1 MVRTA
6 KTEQVTSLEKLKQYA
21 NGNIVR
27 LPDFAEGQPFIAKL
41 KRPSILGMAKQGK
54 IPNSLLVK
62 TNELFVQSGSLDTEE
77 NSMMQE
83 IYDVIDLIASETFV
97 EPTYD
102 EIKSTGIE
110 LTDEQMMFIFN
121 YSQQGV
127 KALESFRKE
136 QKECLPLRYFLLP
149 TG

>member
-1 MVRTA
+1 MARTA
-6 KTEQVTSLEKLKQYA
+6 KTEQVTSLEQLKQYA

-27 LPDFAEGQPFIAKL
+27 LPDFAEGQPFYAKL

-102 EIKSTGIE
+102 EIKSTGIQ

-127 KALESFRKE
+127 KALESFRTE
-136 QKECLPLRYFLLP
+136 
-149 TG
+149 

>member
-1 MVRTA
+1 MAKTAKTA
-6 KTEQVTSLEKLKQYA
+6 KTEQVTSLEQLKQYA

-27 LPDFAEGQPFIAKL
+27 LPDFAEGQPFYAKL

-102 EIKSTGIE
+102 EIKSTGIQ

-127 KALESFRKE
+127 KALESFRTE
-136 QKECLPLRYFLLP
+136 
-149 TG
+149 

>member
-1 MVRTA
+1 MAKTA
-6 KTEQVTSLEKLKQYA
+6 KTEQVTSLEQLKQYA

-27 LPDFAEGQPFIAKL
+27 LPDFAEGQHFVAKL

-83 IYDVIDLIASETFV
+83 IYDVIDLIANETFV

-127 KALESFRKE
+127 KALESFRTE
-136 QKECLPLRYFLLP
+136 
-149 TG
+149 

>member
-1 MVRTA
+1 MARAVKA
-6 KTEQVTSLEKLKQYA
+6 KETEQVTSLEQLKQYA

-27 LPDFAEGQPFIAKL
+27 LPDFAEGQPFVARL

-102 EIKSTGIE
+102 EIKSTGIQ

-127 KALESFRKE
+127 KALESFRTE
-136 QKECLPLRYFLLP
+136 
-149 TG
+149 

>member
-1 MVRTA
+1 MARAVKA
-6 KTEQVTSLEKLKQYA
+6 KETEQVTSLEQLKQYA

-27 LPDFAEGQPFIAKL
+27 LPDFADGQPFVAKL

-83 IYDVIDLIASETFV
+83 IYDVIDLIADETFV
-97 EPTYD
+97 EPTYK

-127 KALESFRKE
+127 KALESFRTE
-136 QKECLPLRYFLLP
+136 
-149 TG
+149 

>member
-1 MVRTA
+1 MARAVKA
-6 KTEQVTSLEKLKQYA
+6 KETEQVTSLEQLKQYA

-27 LPDFAEGQPFIAKL
+27 LPDFAEGQPFVAKL

-102 EIKSTGIE
+102 EIKSAGIE
-110 LTDEQMMFIFN
+110 LTDEQMMFIFS

-127 KALESFRKE
+127 KALESFRTE
-136 QKECLPLRYFLLP
+136 
-149 TG
+149 

>member
-1 MVRTA
+1 MARTA
-6 KTEQVTSLEKLKQYA
+6 KTEQVTSLEQLKQYA

-27 LPDFAEGQPFIAKL
+27 LPDFAEGQPFVAKL
-41 KRPSILGMAKQGK
+41 KRPSILGMAKRGK

-83 IYDVIDLIASETFV
+83 IYDVIDLIADETFV
-97 EPTYD
+97 EPTYK

-127 KALESFRKE
+127 KALESFRTE
-136 QKECLPLRYFLLP
+136 
-149 TG
+149 

>member
-1 MVRTA
+1 MARTA
-6 KTEQVTSLEKLKQYA
+6 KKEQVTSLEQLKQYV

-27 LPDFAEGQPFIAKL
+27 LPDFAEGQPFVAKL

-77 NSMMQE
+77 NGMMQE

-97 EPTYD
+97 EPTYE

-127 KALESFRKE
+127 KALESFRTE
-136 QKECLPLRYFLLP
+136 
-149 TG
+149 

>member
-1 MVRTA
+1 MARTA
-6 KTEQVTSLEKLKQYA
+6 KTEQVTSLEQLKQYA

-27 LPDFAEGQPFIAKL
+27 LPDFAEGQPFVAKL

-97 EPTYD
+97 EPTYE

-127 KALESFRKE
+127 RALESFRTE
-136 QKECLPLRYFLLP
+136 
-149 TG
+149 

>member
-1 MVRTA
+1 MARTA
-6 KTEQVTSLEKLKQYA
+6 KTEQVTSLEQLKQYA

-27 LPDFAEGQPFIAKL
+27 LPDFAEGQPFVAKL

-127 KALESFRKE
+127 KALEYFRTE
-136 QKECLPLRYFLLP
+136 
-149 TG
+149 

>member
-1 MVRTA
+1 MARAVKA
-6 KTEQVTSLEKLKQYA
+6 KETEQVTSLEQLKQYA

-27 LPDFAEGQPFIAKL
+27 LPDFAEGQPFVAKL

-83 IYDVIDLIASETFV
+83 IYGVIDLIASETFV

-127 KALESFRKE
+127 KALESFRTE
-136 QKECLPLRYFLLP
+136 
-149 TG
+149 

>member
-1 MVRTA
+1 MAGTT
-6 KTEQVTSLEKLKQYA
+6 KTEQVTSLEQLKQYA

-27 LPDFAEGQPFIAKL
+27 LPDFAEGQPFVAKL

-127 KALESFRKE
+127 KALESFRTE
-136 QKECLPLRYFLLP
+136 
-149 TG
+149 

>member
-1 MVRTA
+1 MAKTA
-6 KTEQVTSLEKLKQYA
+6 KTEQVTSLEQLKQYA

-27 LPDFAEGQPFIAKL
+27 LPDFADGQPFIAKL

-127 KALESFRKE
+127 KALESFRTE
-136 QKECLPLRYFLLP
+136 
-149 TG
+149 

>member
-1 MVRTA
+1 MEKTA
-6 KTEQVTSLEKLKQYA
+6 KTEQVTSLEQLKQYA

-27 LPDFAEGQPFIAKL
+27 LPDFAEGQPFVAKL

-83 IYDVIDLIASETFV
+83 IYDVIDLIANETFV

-127 KALESFRKE
+127 KALESFRTE
-136 QKECLPLRYFLLP
+136 
-149 TG
+149 

>member
-1 MVRTA
+1 MARTA
-6 KTEQVTSLEKLKQYA
+6 KTEQVTSLEQLKQYA
-21 NGNIVR
+21 NGNTVR
-27 LPDFAEGQPFIAKL
+27 LPDFAEGQPFVAKL
-41 KRPSILGMAKQGK
+41 KRPSILGMAKHGK

-97 EPTYD
+97 EPTYE

-127 KALESFRKE
+127 KALESFRTE
-136 QKECLPLRYFLLP
+136 
-149 TG
+149 

>member
-1 MVRTA
+1 MARAVKA
-6 KTEQVTSLEKLKQYA
+6 KETEQVTSLEQLKQYA

-127 KALESFRKE
+127 KALKSFRTE
-136 QKECLPLRYFLLP
+136 
-149 TG
+149 

>member
-1 MVRTA
+1 MARAVKA
-6 KTEQVTSLEKLKQYA
+6 KETEQVTSLEQLKQYA

-127 KALESFRKE
+127 KALESFRTE
-136 QKECLPLRYFLLP
+136 
-149 TG
+149 

>member
-1 MVRTA
+1 MARAVKA
-6 KTEQVTSLEKLKQYA
+6 KETEQVTSLEQLKQYA

-83 IYDVIDLIASETFV
+83 IYDVIDLIADETFV
-97 EPTYD
+97 EPTYK

-127 KALESFRKE
+127 KALESFRTE
-136 QKECLPLRYFLLP
+136 
-149 TG
+149 

>member
-1 MVRTA
+1 MARTA
-6 KTEQVTSLEKLKQYA
+6 KTEQVTSLEQLKQYA

-27 LPDFAEGQPFIAKL
+27 LPDFAEGQPFVAKL

-127 KALESFRKE
+127 KALESFRTE
-136 QKECLPLRYFLLP
+136 
-149 TG
+149 

>member
-1 MVRTA
+1 MARAV
-6 KTEQVTSLEKLKQYA
+6 KTEQVTSLEQLKQYA

-27 LPDFAEGQPFIAKL
+27 LPDFAEGQPFVAKL

-83 IYDVIDLIASETFV
+83 IYDVIDLIADETFV
-97 EPTYD
+97 EPTYK

-127 KALESFRKE
+127 KALESFRTE
-136 QKECLPLRYFLLP
+136 
-149 TG
+149 

>member
-1 MVRTA
+1 MARTS
-6 KTEQVTSLEKLKQYA
+6 KTEQVTSLEQLKQYA

-97 EPTYD
+97 EPTYN

-127 KALESFRKE
+127 KALESFRTE
-136 QKECLPLRYFLLP
+136 
-149 TG
+149 

>member
-1 MVRTA
+1 MARTA
-6 KTEQVTSLEKLKQYA
+6 KTEQVTSLEQLKQYV

-27 LPDFAEGQPFIAKL
+27 LPDFAEGQPFVAKL

-83 IYDVIDLIASETFV
+83 IYDVIDLIADETFV
-97 EPTYD
+97 EPTYK

-127 KALESFRKE
+127 KALESFRTE
-136 QKECLPLRYFLLP
+136 
-149 TG
+149 

>member
-1 MVRTA
+1 MARTA
-6 KTEQVTSLEKLKQYA
+6 KTEQVTSLEQLKQYA

-27 LPDFAEGQPFIAKL
+27 LPDFAEGQPFVAKL
-41 KRPSILGMAKQGK
+41 KRPSILEMAKHGK

-97 EPTYD
+97 EPTYE

-127 KALESFRKE
+127 KALESFRTE
-136 QKECLPLRYFLLP
+136 
-149 TG
+149 

>member
-1 MVRTA
+1 MARTT
-6 KTEQVTSLEKLKQYA
+6 KTEQVTSLEQLKQYA

-27 LPDFAEGQPFIAKL
+27 LPDFAEGQPFVAKL

-62 TNELFVQSGSLDTEE
+62 ANELFVQSGSLDTEE

-127 KALESFRKE
+127 KALESFRTE
-136 QKECLPLRYFLLP
+136 
-149 TG
+149 

>member
-1 MVRTA
+1 MARTA
-6 KTEQVTSLEKLKQYA
+6 KTEQVTSLEQLKQYA
-21 NGNIVR
+21 DGNIVR
-27 LPDFAEGQPFIAKL
+27 LPDFAEGQPFIARL

-62 TNELFVQSGSLDTEE
+62 TNELFVQSGSIDTEE

-127 KALESFRKE
+127 KALESFRTE
-136 QKECLPLRYFLLP
+136 
-149 TG
+149 

>member
-1 MVRTA
+1 MTKTA
-6 KTEQVTSLEKLKQYA
+6 KTEQVTSLEQLKQYA

-27 LPDFAEGQPFIAKL
+27 LPDFAEGQPFIARL

-127 KALESFRKE
+127 KALESFRTE
-136 QKECLPLRYFLLP
+136 
-149 TG
+149 

>member
-1 MVRTA
+1 MARAVKA
-6 KTEQVTSLEKLKQYA
+6 KETEQVTSLEQLKQYA

-102 EIKSTGIE
+102 EIKSTGIQ

-127 KALESFRKE
+127 KALESFRTE
-136 QKECLPLRYFLLP
+136 
-149 TG
+149 

>member
-1 MVRTA
+1 MARTA
-6 KTEQVTSLEKLKQYA
+6 KTEQVTSLEQLKQYA

-27 LPDFAEGQPFIAKL
+27 LPDFAEGQPFVAKL

-83 IYDVIDLIASETFV
+83 IYDVIDLIANETFV

-127 KALESFRKE
+127 KALESFRTE
-136 QKECLPLRYFLLP
+136 
-149 TG
+149 

>member
-1 MVRTA
+1 MARTA
-6 KTEQVTSLEKLKQYA
+6 KTEQVTSLEQLKQYA

-27 LPDFAEGQPFIAKL
+27 LPDFAEGQPFYAKL

-83 IYDVIDLIASETFV
+83 IYDVIDLIAEETFV
-97 EPTYD
+97 EPTYK
-102 EIKSTGIE
+102 EIKSTGIQ

-127 KALESFRKE
+127 KALESFRTE
-136 QKECLPLRYFLLP
+136 
-149 TG
+149 

>member
-1 MVRTA
+1 MSRTS
-6 KTEQVTSLEKLKQYA
+6 KTEQVTSLEQLKQYA
-21 NGNIVR
+21 NGSIVR
-27 LPDFAEGQPFIAKL
+27 LPDFAEGQPFVAKL

-127 KALESFRKE
+127 KALESFRTE
-136 QKECLPLRYFLLP
+136 
-149 TG
+149 

>member
-1 MVRTA
+1 MARIA
-6 KTEQVTSLEKLKQYA
+6 ETEQVTSLEQLKQYA

-27 LPDFAEGQPFIAKL
+27 LPDFAEGQPFVAKL

-83 IYDVIDLIASETFV
+83 IYDVIDLIANETFV

-102 EIKSTGIE
+102 EIKSIGIE

-127 KALESFRKE
+127 KALESFRTE
-136 QKECLPLRYFLLP
+136 
-149 TG
+149 

>member
-1 MVRTA
+1 MARTA
-6 KTEQVTSLEKLKQYA
+6 KTEQVTSLEQLKQYA

-27 LPDFAEGQPFIAKL
+27 LPDFVEGQPFVAKL

-83 IYDVIDLIASETFV
+83 IYDVIDLIANETFV

-127 KALESFRKE
+127 KALESFRTE
-136 QKECLPLRYFLLP
+136 
-149 TG
+149 

>member
-1 MVRTA
+1 MARTA
-6 KTEQVTSLEKLKQYA
+6 KTEQVTSLEQLKQYTD
-21 NGNIVR
+21 GNIVR
-27 LPDFAEGQPFIAKL
+27 LPDFAEGQPFVAKL

-127 KALESFRKE
+127 KALESFRTE
-136 QKECLPLRYFLLP
+136 
-149 TG
+149 